1 MLGDDDMNRKIEEK
15 EEEIVKLK
23 EQIEKVR
30 KEEKVAGA
38 REWGS
43 RLKEQQKKVADLEK
57 QIKEGGGGGE
67 GGEKWQ

>member
-1 MLGDDDMNRKIEEK
+1 MNRKIEEK